1 MKITVFGAT
10 GGTGRELLRQA
21 VTAGH
26 DVTAVVRDPAK
37 LAGTQGVEIVEANA
51 MDPGAIAPA
60 VAGRD
65 AIVSALGHRPGGP
78 PQVSAPGAESIIAAM
93 RATGARRL
101 IVVTAAGHIVDAT
114 DDFATRYLA
123 KPVLRRLLKTNFA
136 DFTRTD
142 EIVLKSGLDWT
153 IMRPSRLT
161 SGGHKQYRTAVD
173 HTVPRG
179 MSISR
184 ADLARATLEA
194 ATDPT
199 TIGHAIALGY

>member
-1 MKITVFGAT
+1 VKITVFGAT
-10 GGTGRELLRQA
+10 GGTGREFIQQA
-21 VTAGH
+21 VAAGH

-37 LAGTQGVEIVEANA
+37 LTGVDGVEVVRADV
-51 MDPGAIAPA
+51 MDPDAIAPA

-65 AIVSALGHRPGGP
+65 VIISALGHRPGGP

-142 EIVLKSGLDWT
+142 ALVANSGLEWT

-161 SGGHKQYRTAVD
+161 SGNHRPYRTAVD

-184 ADLARATLEA
+184 ADLAKATLDA